1 MLRLSFQMGQTMNR
15 RHDIDALRAIA
26 FSLLILYHIAMLY
39 VAEWGWHLKS
49 PHTTEALQLPMLFV
63 NRWRMDLIFLV
74 SGLATA
80 FLFAGRSAGGFLKH
94 RVPKLFVP
102 LLFGVLVVV
111 PIQPYCQGVANGL
124 VEPGFGQFLLNYY
137 TGHRWPKGAFDGW
150 EHGFTWNHLWY
161 LVYLLVYTVL
171 LAALKP
177 VLDSRPGQALRRQ
190 FESLRGWRL
199 LVYPAVLFFGLTISL
214 QIFFPQ
220 THNLIEDWYFHL
232 RYFSMFLIGYWL
244 AHSDALWA
252 ELLRLRKVALVA
264 ALAVFTVYYVAIEIA
279 PNPAPYAWLPPIW
292 ILRNLYLWLALA
304 AILGWAHALLNRP
317 FRWLPFANEAVYPW
331 YILHQSV
338 IVLLAYWL
346 LPLKLGPVMEPVLVI
361 VGTVVACWS
370 LHVGVIRRVGWLRVC
385 FGMKPMSGDAFRPL
399 PASGYRT

>member
-1 MLRLSFQMGQTMNR
+1 MTPQPTR

-26 FSLLILYHIAMLY
+26 FSLLILYHIGMLY

-49 PHTTEALQLPMLFV
+49 PHTSEFLQLPMLFV

-80 FLFAGRSAGGFLKH
+80 FLFADRSAGGFLKL
-94 RVPKLFVP
+94 RVPKLFIP
-102 LLFGVLVVV
+102 LLFGVLFIV

-124 VEPGFGQFLLNYY
+124 VEPGFGQFLVRYFSGYN
-137 TGHRWPKGAFDGW
+137 WPKDAFDVW
-150 EHGFTWNHLWY
+150 KTSFTWNHLWY
-161 LVYLLVYTVL
+161 LVYLLVYTLL

-177 VLDSRPGQALRRQ
+177 VLDSRVGRAVHGR

-199 LVYPAVLFFGLTISL
+199 LVYPAVFFFGLTLSL
-214 QIFFPQ
+214 QVFFPQ
-220 THNLIEDWYFHL
+220 THNLVKDWYFHL
-232 RYFSMFLIGYWL
+232 RYFSMFLIGFWL
-244 AHSDALWA
+244 ARSDVLWA
-252 ELLRLRKVALVA
+252 ELLRLRKVALAA
-264 ALAVFTVYYVAIEIA
+264 ALIVFAVYYALIKLA
-279 PNPAPYAWLPPIW
+279 PNPAPYEWLPPIW
-292 ILRNLYLWLALA
+292 GLRNLYMWLALA

-346 LPLKLGPVMEPVLVI
+346 LPLKLGAVIEPILVI
-361 VGTVVACWS
+361 TGTIAVCWV

-385 FGMKPMSGDAFRPL
+385 FGMKPTKSGQGSEPNVVHQA
-399 PASGYRT
+399 G

>member
-1 MLRLSFQMGQTMNR
+1 MIPQTAR

-49 PHTTEALQLPMLFV
+49 PHTSEALQLPMLFV

-80 FLFAGRSAGGFLKH
+80 FLFASRTPGQFLKV
-94 RVPKLFVP
+94 RVPKLFIP

-124 VEPGFGQFLLNYY
+124 VEPGFLQFLKNYY
-137 TGHRWPKGAFDGW
+137 TGYQWPKGAFDGW
-150 EHGFTWNHLWY
+150 EYGFTWNHLWY
-161 LVYLLVYTVL
+161 LVYLLVYTLL

-177 VLDSRPGQALRRQ
+177 LLDSRAGRAFHRRL
-190 FESLRGWRL
+190 ESLRGWRL
-199 LVYPAVLFFGLTISL
+199 LVYPAVLFFGLTLTL

-232 RYFSMFLIGYWL
+232 RYFSMFLIGFWL
-244 AHSDALWA
+244 ARSDVLWM
-252 ELLRLRKVALVA
+252 ELLRLRKVALAA
-264 ALAVFTVYYVAIEIA
+264 ALMVFAVYYVSIEVV
-279 PNPAPYAWLPPIW
+279 PNPAPYPSLVLIW
-292 ILRNLYLWLALA
+292 VLRNLYLWLALA
-304 AILGWAHALLNRP
+304 AILGWGHALLNRP
-317 FRWLPFANEAVYPW
+317 FRWLPFANEAVFPW
-331 YILHQSV
+331 YVLHQSV

-346 LPLKLGPVMEPVLVI
+346 LPLKLGPVLEPLLVI
-361 VGTVVACWS
+361 AGTIATCCV
-370 LHVGVIRRVGWLRVC
+370 LHVGVIRRVAWLRLC
-385 FGMKPMSGDAFRPL
+385 FGMKPMPSGVANIRVTSATP
-399 PASGYRT
+399 RTAD

>member
-1 MLRLSFQMGQTMNR
+1 MNR

-49 PHTTEALQLPMLFV
+49 PHTTDVLHLPMLFV

-80 FLFAGRSAGGFLKH
+80 FLYADRSAGRFLRT
-94 RVPKLFVP
+94 RVPKLFIP
-102 LLFGVLVVV
+102 LLFGVLFIV
-111 PIQPYCQGVANGL
+111 PIQPYAQGVANGL
-124 VEPGFGQFLLNYY
+124 VEPGFGQFLVNYY
-137 TGHRWPKGAFDGW
+137 TGHPWPTGAFDGW
-150 EHGFTWNHLWY
+150 EYGFTWNHLWY

-171 LAALKP
+171 LAVLQP
-177 VLDSRPGQALRRQ
+177 VLNSRPGRALQ
-190 FESLRGWRL
+190 SGFGALRGWRL
-199 LVYPAVLFFGLTISL
+199 LLYPAVLFFGLTLSL

-220 THNLIEDWYFHL
+220 THNLIWDWYFHL
-232 RYFSMFLIGYWL
+232 RYFSMFLIGFWL
-244 AHSDALWA
+244 ARSDALWT
-252 ELLRLRKVALVA
+252 ELLRLRRVALAA
-264 ALAVFTVYYVAIEIA
+264 ALAVFAVYYIAIEIV
-279 PNPAPYAWLPPIW
+279 PNPAPYSSLVIIW

-317 FRWLPFANEAVYPW
+317 FRWLAFANEAVYPW

-346 LPLKLGPVMEPVLVI
+346 LPLNLGPVVEPLLVM
-361 VGTVVACWS
+361 VGTIATCWV

-385 FGMKPMSGDAFRPL
+385 FGMKPAQPNPSAIANIRS
-399 PASGYRT
+399 ASATPKSAG